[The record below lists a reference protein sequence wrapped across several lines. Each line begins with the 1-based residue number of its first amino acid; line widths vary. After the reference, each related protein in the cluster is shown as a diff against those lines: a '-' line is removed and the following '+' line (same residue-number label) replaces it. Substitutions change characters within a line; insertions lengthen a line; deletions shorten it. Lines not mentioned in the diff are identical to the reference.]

1 VAATSSPPS
10 RARVLILIENTTVT
24 YDRRVLKEAHALI
37 EAGYSVSVICPA
49 EGPEPLRE
57 ELGSI
62 HVRRYRP
69 WQAKRGAA
77 SQVLEYLTALA
88 KTLWLMLGMLRR
100 PGFDIIQACNP
111 PDLFFL
117 IVGPFKLFGKRFVFD
132 QHDLSP
138 ELYSTIYGSDRGA
151 ILMALRW
158 SERRSYAMAD
168 AVIAT
173 NHTYRQLALTR
184 GGVAEDRV
192 FVVRNGPREAWPLP
206 VETDPALKRG
216 RRYLAVYIGV
226 MGHQD
231 GVDVLL
237 HAISL
242 LKHEMRFTDATF
254 ALIGAGSA
262 LEGLRC
268 QASELDIEE
277 LVDFRGW
284 IADDA
289 LLSQYLV
296 TADACVCPEPSNP
309 LNDHSTFIKV
319 MEYMS
324 AARPIVAF
332 DLPETR
338 FSAGEAAVYAPPGD
352 VQRFAELL
360 LDAFVDTALRE
371 RTTQAAA
378 ERLPSLLWERQV
390 ASLLAAYERVQS

>member
-1 VAATSSPPS
+1 
-10 RARVLILIENTTVT
+10 VLILIENTSVT
-24 YDRRVLKEAHALI
+24 YDRRVLKEASALMA
-37 EAGYSVSVICPA
+37 AGYSVSVICPA
-49 EGPEPLRE
+49 EGGEPLRE
-57 ELGSI
+57 DLGGI

-69 WQAKRGAA
+69 RQSKGGAA
-77 SQVLEYLTALA
+77 SQVLEYVTALA
-88 KTLWLMLGMLRR
+88 KTFWLMLGMLNK

-117 IVGPFKLFGKRFVFD
+117 IVGPFRLFGKRFVFD

-138 ELYSTIYGSDRGA
+138 ELYSTIFGADSGA
-151 ILMALRW
+151 ILAALRW

-173 NHTYRQLALTR
+173 NHTYRRLALTR

-192 FVVRNGPREAWPLP
+192 FVVRNGPRDGWPLP
-206 VETDPALKRG
+206 VDADPGLKRG
-216 RRYLAVYIGV
+216 RRYLAAYIGV

-237 HAISL
+237 NAIGV
-242 LKHEMRFTDATF
+242 LKHEMAFTDATF
-254 ALIGAGSA
+254 ALVGAGSA
-262 LEGLRC
+262 LEGLKH
-268 QASELDIEE
+268 QAAELDIEE

-284 IADDA
+284 VADDA

-296 TADACVCPEPSNP
+296 TADVCVCPEPSNP

-324 AARPIVAF
+324 ASRPIVAF

-338 FSAGEAAVYAPPGD
+338 FSAGDAAVYAPPGD
-352 VQRFAELL
+352 VRRFAELL
-360 LDAFVDTALRE
+360 LDAFSDTALRE
-371 RTTQAAA
+371 RTARAAT
-378 ERLPSLLWERQV
+378 ERLPSLRWESQV
-390 ASLLAAYERVQS
+390 PSLLAAYQRVQD